1 MGAHTSADL
10 RQMQSLPL
18 EAKIMMTKRR
28 IREWYEHWDGQV
40 YVSFSGGKDSTVL
53 KHIADYTPGV
63 YDVPAVFVNTGLEYP
78 EIQQFVRAVKAG
90 EYDCFNTDV
99 EILRP
104 EMRFDEVIK
113 KYGYPV
119 GTKRIA
125 SNIEYGRKAKK
136 RGDTQKFQE
145 YVHGMRTSKRDGDVY
160 KFMPVPKKL
169 MPLVDSDIKVSN
181 KCCNV
186 MKKKP
191 LHGYSAAT
199 GRKAI
204 VATMA
209 CESRQRADGWLK
221 NGCNAFDASDPKS
234 QPLSFWTEQ
243 DVLLYIKENNI
254 PIASVY
260 GEVTYANEPEQMRW
274 NEYVPGFAGI
284 GSTAQ
289 EALTTTGCKR
299 TGCMFCMFGC
309 HLEKEPNRFQRL
321 KETHPP
327 QYAYCICGGEYG
339 PDGLW
344 RPNSDGLGLG
354 HVLDAIGV
362 KY

>member
-53 KHIADYTPGV
+53 KHIVDHTPGV

-90 EYDCFNTDV
+90 EYDCFNPDV
-99 EILRP
+99 EFLRP
-104 EMRFDEVIK
+104 EMRFDKVIK
-113 KYGYPV
+113 EHGYPV
-119 GTKRIA
+119 ASKRVASYVETARRNSDSKRAKWIRGDEWTKFVAGGKWAFLIDA
-125 SNIEYGRKAKK
+125 PFNISANCCAVMKHKPLERYGR
-136 RGDTQKFQE
+136 Q
-145 YVHGMRTSKRDGDVY
+145 
-160 KFMPVPKKL
+160 
-169 MPLVDSDIKVSN
+169 
-181 KCCNV
+181 
-186 MKKKP
+186 
-191 LHGYSAAT
+191 T
-199 GRKAI
+199 GRKAFI
-204 VATMA
+204 GTMA
-209 CESRQRADGWLK
+209 AESPNREQAWLS
-221 NGCNAFDASDPKS
+221 NGCNAFGAKTPTS

-243 DVLLYIKENNI
+243 DIFRYIKLHNV
-254 PIASVY
+254 PYCSVY
-260 GEVTYANEPEQMRW
+260 GDIVSTDEDGNLYD
-274 NEYVPGFAGI
+274 VPADYLEI
-284 GSTAQ
+284 MADAMPKLQ
-289 EALTTTGCKR
+289 TTGCQR

-321 KETHPP
+321 KETHPR
-327 QYAYCICGGEYG
+327 QYAYCIGGGEYG